1 MSDDVNQQA
10 VTRFAR
16 ETSTAATR
24 SSPDAKP
31 LNQARDAGDDE
42 PPACNAVNEGLSR
55 LDRGE
60 KRHRECQHAH
70 GEEPRSCRDPEVD
83 GALDDATQ
91 QGAWFY
97 NMTKWD
103 KARHR

>member
-10 VTRFAR
+10 VIRFAR

-42 PPACNAVNEGLSR
+42 HPACDAVNEGLSR
-55 LDRGE
+55 RESGK
-60 KRHRECQHAH
+60 KRRRECQHAH
-70 GEEPRSCRDPEVD
+70 DEEPRSCRDSEVD
-83 GALDDATQ
+83 GALDDAIE
-91 QGAWFY
+91 QGALFY
-97 NMTKWD
+97 NMMKWD